1 MPENSGRIRCMEG
14 DRRLIEQLTRAV
26 ERRTTI
32 GKALGIL
39 MERLAIRD
47 DQAFVYLARC
57 SQQQDRK
64 LYDVAAEL
72 VETRRLPRH
81 PAMERSPMP
90 EQATV
95 ASPALSALGMVGV
108 EKRCAF
114 TPCSRQV
121 GETLRLLRDGSAA
134 VMPTCQRHT
143 DWLQAFIEETPGVQ
157 LVAASIEQPRQH
169 HADDPATG

>member
-1 MPENSGRIRCMEG
+1 MEG

-26 ERRTTI
+26 ERRSTI

-39 MERLAIRD
+39 MERLALRD
-47 DQAFVYLARC
+47 DQAFAYLARC
-57 SQQQDRK
+57 SQQQNRK

-72 VETRRLPRH
+72 VETRELPRDQ
-81 PAMERSPMP
+81 ATERSPGP
-90 EQATV
+90 EQTTA
-95 ASPALSALGMVGV
+95 ASAALSALGLMGV

-121 GETLRLLRDGSAA
+121 VATLRLLMDGSAT

-143 DWLQAFIEETPGVQ
+143 DWLCGYVEEDPGVQ

-169 HADDPATG
+169 HADDATSG